1 MVSPTIHCSLQGGF
15 IMIITLKQNAAE
27 TEVSRLRSELE
38 EKRRF
43 IIHPVEGARYNI
55 LGLNRRHCIP
65 RCSPNRVPKF
75 RR

>member
-38 EKRRF
+38 EKGF
-43 IIHPVEGARYNI
+43 IIHQFIIFN
-55 LGLNRRHCIP
+55 
-65 RCSPNRVPKF
+65 
-75 RR
+75 